1 MGKTAFVFSGQGAQY
16 PGMGL
21 KLYESSAAA
30 AKVFEAADKVRPD
43 ISKICFSG
51 SEDDLKIT
59 ANTQPCLYT
68 VEMAAAAAVT
78 EAGIKADMAA
88 GFSLGELAALTYA
101 DAMDLDTGLALVNKR
116 ARFMQ
121 EAADQADTAMGAVC
135 KLPDEQVEEI
145 CSRFTEVYPVNYNCP
160 GQVTVAMLRDRMEP
174 LSAAVKEAG
183 GRLIPIKVS
192 GAFHSPYMVS
202 ASENFGRELSK
213 AEFRTPEIPVYSN
226 LLGDVY
232 TDDIAYLLEK
242 QICSP
247 VRWETIVRK
256 MIAGGADTFIELG
269 AGKTL
274 SGFIKKTDPDVRTF
288 TAESP
293 EEIEK
298 IVSEIER

>member
-21 KLYESSAAA
+21 KLYEASAAA

-43 ISKICFSG
+43 ISKICFNG

-121 EAADQADTAMGAVC
+121 EAADRADTAMGAVC

-160 GQVTVAMLRDRMEP
+160 GQVTVAMLSNRMEP

-192 GAFHSPYMVS
+192 GAFHSPYMAS

-213 AEFRTPEIPVYSN
+213 KKFKTPNIPVYSN

-232 TDDIAYLLEK
+232 TDDIAVLLEK
-242 QICSP
+242 QICNP
-247 VRWETIVRK
+247 VKWETIVRK
-256 MIAGGADTFIELG
+256 MIATGADTFIELG

-274 SGFIKKTDPDVRTF
+274 SGFIRKTDPSVRTF

-293 EEIEK
+293 EEIGK
-298 IVSEIER
+298 IVSELGR